1 MYKYKLTMI
10 VLLLGLVGLLAADA
24 PAPVVQTE
32 AGKKALARIRQL
44 GGLALEVA
52 QNDPHLEVSYLQID
66 GKWSDEPLTLLKDLK
81 GLVHLNLR
89 GQPVTDAQLAHL
101 KPLTE
106 LTELHLEKT
115 KITDKGLPELKG
127 LTNLEYL
134 NLYGTDV
141 SDAGLVNLEGMKKLK
156 HLYVWQTKVTEA
168 GAAKLKKAIPTVDVN
183 RGYEEKPEPKKEEKK
198 PEAKKEEKKVEKKPE
213 AKKEEKKPEAKKE
226 EKKPEPKKEEKKPE
240 PKKDEKKDKKPEP
253 TQNANTAADMPALLK
268 ARVALAEKA
277 YRAAFEGLTRTK
289 RIGNVL
295 IQETERPE
303 EVYVWSVRWLQAQRD
318 LSAKPEDRIAA
329 LEAHLKRMMEL
340 KKQVEMLSRDL
351 MPLPRVDEAEW
362 YRLEAQL
369 WLAKA
374 KQAKTK

>member
-10 VLLLGLVGLLAADA
+10 VLLLGLVGVLAADA
-24 PAPVVQTE
+24 PPVVQTE
-32 AGKKALARIRQL
+32 AGKKALARIRQM

-66 GKWSDEPLTLLKDLK
+66 GKWTDEPLTLLKDLK

-89 GQPVTDAQLAHL
+89 GQLVTDAQLAHL

-141 SDAGLVNLEGMKKLK
+141 SDAGLTNLEGMKKLK

-168 GAAKLKKAIPTVDVN
+168 GAAKLKTAIPGVDVN
-183 RGYEEKPEPKKEEKK
+183 RGYDEKPEPKKEEKK
-198 PEAKKEEKKVEKKPE
+198 AEPKKEDKKPEAKKEEKKAEP
-213 AKKEEKKPEAKKE
+213 KKEEKKPEAKKE

-240 PKKDEKKDKKPEP
+240 PAKD
-253 TQNANTAADMPALLK
+253 ANTAADIPALLK
-268 ARVALAEKA
+268 ARAVVAEKI
-277 YRAAFEGLTRTK
+277 YRGAFEGLTRTK
-289 RIGNVL
+289 KIGNTLVQ
-295 IQETERPE
+295 ITQTPE
-303 EVYVWSVRWLQAQRD
+303 EVYIWSVRWLQAQRD
-318 LSAKPEDRIAA
+318 LSAKHEDQIAA
-329 LEAHLKRMMEL
+329 LEAHLKRMTEL
-340 KKQVEMLSRDL
+340 KEQIKMLSRDL
-351 MPLPRVDEAEW
+351 MPNIRVDEAEW

-374 KQAKTK
+374 KQGQAK

>member
-10 VLLLGLVGLLAADA
+10 VLLLGLVGVLAADA

-44 GGLALEVA
+44 GGLVLEVA

-89 GQPVTDAQLAHL
+89 GQPVTDAQLIHL

-127 LTNLEYL
+127 LVNLEYL

-141 SDAGLVNLEGMKKLK
+141 SDAGLTNLEGMKKLK

-168 GAAKLKKAIPTVDVN
+168 GAVKLKRAIPGVDVN

-198 PEAKKEEKKVEKKPE
+198 ADPKKEEKKVEKKPE
-213 AKKEEKKPEAKKE
+213 AKKEEKKV

-240 PKKDEKKDKKPEP
+240 PKKEEKKDKKPELAP
-253 TQNANTAADMPALLK
+253 NVNTASDMPALLK
-268 ARVALAEKA
+268 ARIALAEKA
-277 YRAAFEGLTRTK
+277 YRAAFAGLTRTR

-295 IQETERPE
+295 IQETDKPE

-318 LSAKPEDRIAA
+318 LSAKPEDQIAA
-329 LEAHLKRMMEL
+329 LEAHLNRMMEL
-340 KKQVEMLSRDL
+340 KKQIEMISRDL

-374 KQAKTK
+374 KQAKAK

>member
-10 VLLLGLVGLLAADA
+10 VLLLGLVGVLAADA

-32 AGKKALARIRQL
+32 AGKKALTRIRQL

-89 GQPVTDAQLAHL
+89 GQPVTDAQLVHL

-127 LTNLEYL
+127 LVNLEYL
-134 NLYGTDV
+134 NMYSTDV
-141 SDAGLVNLEGMKKLK
+141 SDAGLTNLEGMKKLK

-168 GAAKLKKAIPTVDVN
+168 GAAKLKKAIPGVDVN

-198 PEAKKEEKKVEKKPE
+198 AEPKKEEKKVEKKPE
-213 AKKEEKKPEAKKE
+213 PKKEAKKE
-226 EKKPEPKKEEKKPE
+226 EKKPEPKKEEKKPA
-240 PKKDEKKDKKPEP
+240 PNVNTVDDVP
-253 TQNANTAADMPALLK
+253 TLLK
-268 ARVALAEKA
+268 ARVAVAEKA
-277 YRAAFEGLTRTK
+277 YRAAFEGLTQTK

-295 IQETERPE
+295 IQVTEKPE
-303 EVYVWSVRWLQAQRD
+303 EVYTWSVRWLQAQRD
-318 LSAKPEDRIAA
+318 LSAKPEDQIAA
-329 LEAHLKRMMEL
+329 LEAHLKRMTEL
-340 KKQVEMLSRDL
+340 KKQIEMLSRDL